1 VCQRG
6 GSLTSL
12 PNTIYPSVSV
22 LISGNGRKWVE
33 IRVNTPLECMVKHFN
48 KGFNGDNGV
57 KLTPN
62 KLKALGEVDCA
73 TCG

>member
-1 VCQRG
+1 
-6 GSLTSL
+6 
-12 PNTIYPSVSV
+12 
-22 LISGNGRKWVE
+22 
-33 IRVNTPLECMVKHFN
+33 MVKHFN